1 MIFLKLKNI
10 FLKFGS
16 LEVLKD
22 ISFEVKDKEIIALVG
37 PLGCGKT
44 TLLKIIGGLIK
55 PTTGEIIVNNH
66 RLTKPTKQIAYVF
79 QKSNLMPWRTVAQN
93 IALPLEIQG
102 LDAKVIQQKVSL
114 MLRLIKLEKFRNFYP
129 KHLSGG
135 MEQLTALARAFI
147 SDAPILLLDEPFASL
162 DSITREQMNL
172 ELIKL
177 WQKKKKTIILVT
189 HNIEEAIWLSDKII
203 VFTSRPAKIIKTF
216 KINFLRPRGLE
227 IYPKNRFKILYQKI
241 RKNLTY

>member
-1 MIFLKLKNI
+1 MILLKLKNI
-10 FLKFGS
+10 FLKFSS

-22 ISFEVKDKEIIALVG
+22 ISFGVKDKEIIALVG

-55 PTTGEIIVNNH
+55 PTTGEIVVNN
-66 RLTKPTKQIAYVF
+66 RILTKPTKQIAYVF
-79 QKSNLMPWRTVAQN
+79 QKSNLMPWRTVEQN

-102 LDAKVIQQKVSL
+102 LDAKIIKQKVSL

-177 WQKKKKTIILVT
+177 WQKKQKTIILVT
-189 HNIEEAIWLSDKII
+189 HNIEEAIWLADKII
-203 VFTSRPAKIIKTF
+203 VFTSRPAEIIKTF
-216 KINFLRPRGLE
+216 KIDFLRQRGLE
-227 IYPKNRFKILYQKI
+227 IYQENRFKVLYQKI